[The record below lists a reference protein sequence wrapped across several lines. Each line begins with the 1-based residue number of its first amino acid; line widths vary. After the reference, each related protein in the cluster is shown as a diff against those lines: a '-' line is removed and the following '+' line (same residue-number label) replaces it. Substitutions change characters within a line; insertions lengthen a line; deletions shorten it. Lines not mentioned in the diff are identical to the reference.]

1 MLDITYAY
9 SCSGDPAVGGPARME
24 AHTQFGAATCC
35 INMQVGLVPTVAT
48 SLQQNS
54 LFTHS

>member
-9 SCSGDPAVGGPARME
+9 SCSGDSAVGGSARMK

-35 INMQVGLVPTVAT
+35 INMQVGFVPTVAT
-48 SLQQNS
+48 SLQKHS